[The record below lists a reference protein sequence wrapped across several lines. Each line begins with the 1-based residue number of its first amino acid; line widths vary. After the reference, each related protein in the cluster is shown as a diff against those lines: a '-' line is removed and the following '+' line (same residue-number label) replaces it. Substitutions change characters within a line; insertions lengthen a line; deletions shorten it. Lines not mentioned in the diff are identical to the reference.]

1 MKESQ
6 LRLLILEIV
15 KQAKLFKEELSH
27 NCTAHDIT
35 WKGNKGYQCLN
46 CGAWA
51 EHSWDIKHKKQNPSE
66 KPKFFENDLN
76 ETLSPKSIATIE
88 KWRRE
93 LGDRKTAVKLIDT
106 VLERRIGIVSADL
119 PDTATFANGLDAIEV
134 LLKDGK
140 YDSAIQQA
148 IETAK
153 DMVEEEGGE
162 GLMEGDEAD
171 AVNDMWAGSDD
182 AMPPEET
189 EEPSED
195 ALYVEYLKEMPGEKP
210 FMLHGEK
217 FQYVKAKYPDGK
229 EDIGVYA
236 FRGDLVYGYKAFRKR
251 YNLK

>member
-6 LRLLILEIV
+6 LRLLISEIV
-15 KQAKLFKEELSH
+15 KQAKLFEEGLSR

-35 WKGNKGYQCLN
+35 WKGSKGYQCLN

-51 EHSWDIKHKKQNPSE
+51 EHSWDIKHKQQNPSE

-76 ETLSPKSIATIE
+76 ETLSPKSITTLE

-119 PDTATFANGLDAIEV
+119 PDTATFANGLDAIEED
-134 LLKDGK
+134 LSSGNFEAALR
-140 YDSAIQQA
+140 QA

-153 DMVEEEGGE
+153 EMVEEEGGE
-162 GLMEGDEAD
+162 GLMQENDE
-171 AVNDMWAGSDD
+171 
-182 AMPPEET
+182 

-195 ALYVEYLKEMPGEKP
+195 AFYVEYLKEMPGEKP